1 MYDKII
7 DQFVD
12 QMIENSNLTENYGVP
27 EVTRLECEEIIA
39 PVRDNIA
46 DCKGSFESLAE
57 KLYQLSGIEEAL
69 QELIGNKK
77 LAAGAV
83 LAFGTAHT
91 KKIVVCGNQQE
102 VIYDFAKKDFCAQIE
117 PMKKNSIFD
126 LASVTKLFTC
136 ILVLKMAENGK
147 LNLDGMVRDY
157 TSKFPHI
164 SSVQIVEL
172 MDFATELV
180 TDQRITQNMSRVKA
194 EELIFHIKAL
204 EKTGNR
210 RYSDMGAIV
219 LKYILEDMTGQS
231 MEELMKE
238 YIIKPCAMHDT
249 GSRPMEKQRIVNN
262 NYERKIIQNQYS
274 CDYFTSKGICHDIK
288 ARILNDGEE
297 NFSGHAGVFSTADDM
312 AKFAQKIISGKILR
326 KYQYVIGKVRGSI
339 KKGQQC
345 FGLMSYCK
353 NPISDNSEVYHP
365 LSSRAFAFGGYT
377 GNQIT
382 IDCDNEIFSFMASN
396 RCHNRITVTP
406 IDDFRQRWKD
416 GKNYICSKRFAWER
430 DICVHKMLKLSLQYR
445 LLEKLYSIKSE

>member
-1 MYDKII
+1 MYTKPI

-12 QMIENSNLTENYGVP
+12 QMIENSNLTEDYGVP

-46 DCKGSFESLAE
+46 DLKENFESFAE
-57 KLYQLSGIEEAL
+57 KLYQLSGIEAAL
-69 QELIGNKK
+69 QELIVNKK

-102 VIYDFAKKDFCAQIE
+102 VVYDFDKNIFYEQIE
-117 PMKKNSIFD
+117 PMRKNSIFD

-136 ILVLKMAENGK
+136 VIVLKLVEYGRLK
-147 LNLDGMVRDY
+147 LDGMVGEY
-157 TSKFPHI
+157 TSKFSNI
-164 SSVQIVEL
+164 SSVKIIEL
-172 MDFATELV
+172 MDFSTELV
-180 TDQRITQNMSRVKA
+180 TDQRITQYMSRMKA

-204 EKTGNR
+204 EKTRSR

-219 LKYILEDMTGQS
+219 LKYILEDLTGKS

-238 YIIKPCAMHDT
+238 YIIKPCDMMDT
-249 GSRPMEKQRIVNN
+249 GSCPTEKQRIVSN
-262 NYERKIIQNQYS
+262 NYERKIIQNKYR

-312 AKFAQKIISGKILR
+312 ARFAQGIVSGKILR
-326 KYQYVIGKVRGSI
+326 KYQYVIGKIRGSI
-339 KKGQQC
+339 EKGQQC

-353 NPISDNSEVYHP
+353 NPILNNSEVYHP

-396 RCHNRITVTP
+396 RCHNRITMAP
-406 IDDFRQRWKD
+406 IDDFHQRWED
-416 GKNYICSKRFAWER
+416 GENYICSKRFAWER